1 MEALVRPT
9 TDEMPPY
16 LAGYVAKAEGNDLL
30 HALQKASD
38 TLWDTV
44 YRIPTGMAG
53 HRYAP
58 DKWTIRELFQHL
70 VDTERVFKYR
80 ALSFARGD
88 TTPLPGFDENA
99 WAAASRAEEREFH
112 RILREHDQ
120 VRGASL
126 ALFRSF
132 GPDQLMAKGTADGT
146 VCTVRTLGWAIAGH
160 VVHHMTVVRERYLS

>member
-1 MEALVRPT
+1 
-9 TDEMPPY
+9 MPPY

-70 VDTERVFKYR
+70 VDTERVFQYR

-99 WAAASRAEEREFH
+99 
-112 RILREHDQ
+112 
-120 VRGASL
+120 
-126 ALFRSF
+126 
-132 GPDQLMAKGTADGT
+132 
-146 VCTVRTLGWAIAGH
+146 
-160 VVHHMTVVRERYLS
+160 